1 MPPSRQRPRTLALSL
16 CLALLTLSRCQT
28 VRDTLYEPVP
38 YDVVAQQQG
47 ITLAQAEALNLQRPR
62 AELQPLIDTASAI
75 LPSPAP
81 LTSLALNAALA
92 LGAIW
97 AGSQKR
103 TADKVSASLVQGI
116 DTFRDILDQTQQGSH
131 IDQRLTK
138 TLRHHQHALQVQ
150 HEITKLLDRYAT
162 PSKSPIPLETGSQR
176 PLKLAASRPT
186 DAVG

>member
-1 MPPSRQRPRTLALSL
+1 MTQTRRPKLLALSL
-16 CLALLTLSRCQT
+16 CLVLLTSTGCQSL
-28 VRDTLYEPVP
+28 REALYEPVP
-38 YDVVAQQQG
+38 YDQVAQQQG

-81 LTSLALNAALA
+81 LTSLALNAVLA

-116 DTFRDILDQTQQGSH
+116 DTFRDILDQTPQGSH
-131 IDQRLTK
+131 IDQRLIK

-150 HEITKLLDRYAT
+150 RHITKLLDRYAT
-162 PSKSPIPLETGSQR
+162 PSKRPIPLDTGSQR